1 MRISKIIILVILLQ
15 IMVSCAT
22 GSTIIIGEARPAID
36 PSVVRIYLESPS
48 KYEVIGLIEASSD
61 VEFSRQA
68 AQDRVINELRNRAA
82 RIGANGILLI
92 GTGSQAG
99 DAVGFVSGG
108 ILFASTGTRI
118 TGHGRAIFVIQE

>member
-1 MRISKIIILVILLQ
+1 MRISKTIVLILVFL
-15 IMVSCAT
+15 IMMSCAT
-22 GSTIIIGEARPAID
+22 GSTIIIGEARSAID
-36 PSVVRIYLESPS
+36 PTEVTIYLEPPPQ
-48 KYEVIGLIEASSD
+48 YEIIGLIEASSD

-68 AQDRVINELRNRAA
+68 AQDRVMNELRRRAA
-82 RIGANGILLI
+82 RIGANGILLM

-118 TGHGRAIFVIQE
+118 TGQGRAIFVIQE